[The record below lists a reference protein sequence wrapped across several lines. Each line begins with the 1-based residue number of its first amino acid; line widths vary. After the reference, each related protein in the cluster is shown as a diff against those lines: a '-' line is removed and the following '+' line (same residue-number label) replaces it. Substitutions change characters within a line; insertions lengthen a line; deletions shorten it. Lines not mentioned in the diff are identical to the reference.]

1 MSDVVQQAKAA
12 LEGVTEGP
20 WDVVSGAW
28 GNVWHFPDEGTPT
41 VVVRLG
47 GMSEPDAEFIAAAR
61 SLVPDLVAE
70 VEKLRGAIE
79 TIRFLAKRHANA
91 FHVGGDYWRQ
101 RAWLD
106 ILAVIERTEQP

>member
-1 MSDVVQQAKAA
+1 MDGESMSDVVQQAKSA

-28 GNVWHFPDEGTPT
+28 GNVWRFPDEGTPT

-70 VEKLRGAIE
+70 VEELRGAIE
-79 TIRFLAKRHANA
+79 TIRGIAQT
-91 FHVGGDYWRQ
+91 GGVDVSI
-101 RAWLD
+101 ALLD

>member
-79 TIRFLAKRHANA
+79 TIRGIASIAERILVDFHARKELLN
-91 FHVGGDYWRQ
+91 
-101 RAWLD
+101 